1 MSIKVKKEMY
11 PMIHV
16 ITNIKRPS
24 KEVIEKFRSISV
36 ATVYEASGRKGF
48 IDPKIKPIIKGIKL
62 CGPAFTVQTAP
73 GDNIMLH
80 KALEKSQEGDVI
92 VATVG
97 GEYDYGYWGDLMSVQ
112 AKAKKLGGLAIDGCI
127 RDSEEIVEMGFP
139 IFSRGLAI
147 RGTVKASLGLINYP
161 VNFGGTVVNPGD
173 LILGDDDGMVVVRFQ
188 DCKEILAKSQ
198 ERIQKEK
205 IKAKALISGITSIK
219 YNKLDK
225 VFESLNL
232 IEE

>member
-1 MSIKVKKEMY
+1 
-11 PMIHV
+11 MIHV

-48 IDPKIKPIIKGIKL
+48 IEPKIKPIIKGIKL

-80 KALEKSQEGDVI
+80 KALEKSQEGDII

-97 GEYDYGYWGDLMSVQ
+97 GEYDYGYWGNLMTTQ

-127 RDSEEIVEMGFP
+127 RDSEEIIEMGFP

-161 VNFGGTVVNPGD
+161 INFGGTVVNPGD
-173 LILGDDDGMVVVRFQ
+173 LILGDDDGIVVVKFQ
-188 DCKEILAKSQ
+188 DCKEVLAKSQ

>member
-1 MSIKVKKEMY
+1 
-11 PMIHV
+11 MIHV

-80 KALEKSQEGDVI
+80 KALEKAQEGDVI

-97 GEYDYGYWGDLMSVQ
+97 GEYEYGYWGDLMSVQ
-112 AKAKKLGGLAIDGCI
+112 AKAKKLEGLAIDGCV
-127 RDSEEIVEMGFP
+127 RDYEDIIEMGFP
-139 IFSRGLAI
+139 VFSRGLAI

-161 VNFGGTVVNPGD
+161 INFGGTIINPGD

-188 DCKEILAKSQ
+188 DCKEILDKSLA
-198 ERIQKEK
+198 RIQAEK
-205 IKAKALISGITSIK
+205 IKTKALMGGRASVK

-225 VFESLNL
+225 VFESLEL
-232 IEE
+232 REE

>member
-1 MSIKVKKEMY
+1 
-11 PMIHV
+11 MIHV
-16 ITNIKRPS
+16 ITKIKRPP
-24 KEVIEKFRSISV
+24 KEFIEKLKFISV

-62 CGPAFTVQTAP
+62 CGPAFTVQTVP
-73 GDNIMLH
+73 GDNLMLH
-80 KALEKSQEGDVI
+80 KALEKAQEGDVI

-127 RDSEEIVEMGFP
+127 RDSEEIIEMGFP
-139 IFSRGLAI
+139 IFSRGASI
-147 RGTVKASLGLINYP
+147 RGTIKSTLGLINYP
-161 VNFGGTVVNPGD
+161 INFGGTVVNPGD

-188 DCKEILAKSQ
+188 DCKEVLAKSK

-205 IKAKALISGITSIK
+205 IKAKALISGITSVE

-225 VFESLNL
+225 IFKSLEL
-232 IEE
+232 REE

>member
-1 MSIKVKKEMY
+1 
-11 PMIHV
+11 MIHV

-48 IDPKIKPIIKGIKL
+48 IDPKIKPIIKGIKI

-80 KALEKSQEGDVI
+80 KALEKTQEGDII

-112 AKAKKLGGLAIDGCI
+112 AKAKKLEGLAIDGCI
-127 RDSEEIVEMGFP
+127 RDYEEIIEMGFP

-161 VNFGGTVVNPGD
+161 INFGGIVVSPGD
-173 LILGDDDGMVVVRFQ
+173 LVLGDDDGMVVVKLE
-188 DCKEILAKSQ
+188 DCKEILDKSIA
-198 ERIQKEK
+198 RIQAEK
-205 IKAKALISGITSIK
+205 IKTKALMEGITSVEC
-219 YNKLDK
+219 NKLDK

>member
-1 MSIKVKKEMY
+1 
-11 PMIHV
+11 MIHV
-16 ITNIKRPS
+16 MTKIKRPS
-24 KEVIEKFRSISV
+24 KELIEKFRLISV

-48 IDPKIKPIIKGIKL
+48 IDPKIKPIIKGIKI

-112 AKAKKLGGLAIDGCI
+112 AKAKKLGGLTIDGCI

-161 VNFGGTVVNPGD
+161 INFGGTVVNPGD
-173 LILGDDDGMVVVRFQ
+173 LILGDDDGMVVVKFQ
-188 DCKEILAKSQ
+188 DCKEVLAKSQ

-205 IKAKALISGITSIK
+205 IKAKALKSGITSIK

>member
-1 MSIKVKKEMY
+1 
-11 PMIHV
+11 
-16 ITNIKRPS
+16 
-24 KEVIEKFRSISV
+24 
-36 ATVYEASGRKGF
+36 
-48 IDPKIKPIIKGIKL
+48 
-62 CGPAFTVQTAP
+62 
-73 GDNIMLH
+73 MLH
-80 KALEKSQEGDVI
+80 KALEKAQEGDII
-92 VATVG
+92 VAAVG
-97 GEYDYGYWGDLMSVQ
+97 GEYEYGYWGNLMSIQ
-112 AKAKKLGGLAIDGCI
+112 AKVKKLGGLAIDGCI
-127 RDSEEIVEMGFP
+127 RDSEEIVEIGFP

-161 VNFGGTVVNPGD
+161 INFGGTVVNPGD

-188 DCKEILAKSQ
+188 DCKEVLAKSQ

>member
-1 MSIKVKKEMY
+1 
-11 PMIHV
+11 MIHV
-16 ITNIKRPS
+16 ITNIKRPL
-24 KEVIEKFRSISV
+24 KEVIKKFRSISV

-80 KALEKSQEGDVI
+80 KALEKAQEGDVI

-97 GEYDYGYWGDLMSVQ
+97 GEYEYGYWGDLMSVQ
-112 AKAKKLGGLAIDGCI
+112 AKAKKLEGLAIDGCV
-127 RDSEEIVEMGFP
+127 RDYEDIIEMGFP
-139 IFSRGLAI
+139 VFSRGLAI

-161 VNFGGTVVNPGD
+161 INFGGTVINPGD

-188 DCKEILAKSQ
+188 DCKEILDKSLA
-198 ERIQKEK
+198 RIQAEK
-205 IKAKALISGITSIK
+205 IKTKALMGGIASVK

-225 VFESLNL
+225 VFESLEL
-232 IEE
+232 REE

>member
-1 MSIKVKKEMY
+1 MSLKVRKEMY

-24 KEVIEKFRSISV
+24 KEVIEKFHSISV

-80 KALEKSQEGDVI
+80 KALEKAQEGDVI

-112 AKAKKLGGLAIDGCI
+112 AKAKKLGGLSIDGCI
-127 RDSEEIVEMGFP
+127 RDYEEIVEMGFP

-161 VNFGGTVVNPGD
+161 INFGGTVVNPGD
-173 LILGDDDGMVVVRFQ
+173 LVLGDDDGMVVVRLE
-188 DCKEILAKSQ
+188 DSKEILDKSIA
-198 ERIQKEK
+198 RIQAEK
-205 IKAKALISGITSIK
+205 IKAKALMDGATSVEC
-219 YNKLDK
+219 NKLDK

>member
-1 MSIKVKKEMY
+1 
-11 PMIHV
+11 MIHV

-80 KALEKSQEGDVI
+80 KALEKAQEGDVI
-92 VATVG
+92 VAIVG
-97 GEYDYGYWGDLMSVQ
+97 NEYEYGYWGDLMSVQ
-112 AKAKKLGGLAIDGCI
+112 AKAKKLEGLAIDGCV

-161 VNFGGTVVNPGD
+161 INFGGTVVNPGD

-188 DCKEILAKSQ
+188 DCEEVLAKSQ
-198 ERIQKEK
+198 ARIQAEK
-205 IKAKALISGITSIK
+205 IKAKALMDGITSIK

-225 VFESLNL
+225 IFESLNL

>member
-1 MSIKVKKEMY
+1 
-11 PMIHV
+11 MIHV
-16 ITNIKRPS
+16 ITKIKRPS
-24 KEVIEKFRSISV
+24 KELVERFKPISV

-80 KALEKSQEGDVI
+80 KALEKSQEGDII

-97 GEYDYGYWGDLMSVQ
+97 GEYDYGYWGDLMATQ

-127 RDSEEIVEMGFP
+127 RDSEEIIEMGFP

-161 VNFGGTVVNPGD
+161 INFGGTVVNPGD
-173 LILGDDDGMVVVRFQ
+173 LILGDDDGIVVVKFQ
-188 DCKEILAKSQ
+188 NCKEVLAKSQ

>member
-1 MSIKVKKEMY
+1 MY
-11 PMIHV
+11 LMIHV
-16 ITNIKRPS
+16 IRNIKRTS

-62 CGPAFTVQTAP
+62 CGPAFTVQTVP
-73 GDNIMLH
+73 GDNLMLH
-80 KALEKSQEGDVI
+80 KALEKAQEGDVI

-112 AKAKKLGGLAIDGCI
+112 AKAKKLGGLVIDGCI
-127 RDSEEIVEMGFP
+127 RDSEAIVEMGFP

-161 VNFGGTVVNPGD
+161 INFGGTVVNPGD
-173 LILGDDDGMVVVRFQ
+173 LILGDDDGTVVVRFK
-188 DCKEILAKSQ
+188 DCEEVLAKSQ
-198 ERIQKEK
+198 ARIQAEK
-205 IKAKALISGITSIK
+205 IKAKALMDGITSVK

-225 VFESLNL
+225 IFEYLEL
-232 IEE
+232 REE

>member
-1 MSIKVKKEMY
+1 
-11 PMIHV
+11 MIHV

-24 KEVIEKFRSISV
+24 KEIIEKFRSISV
-36 ATVYEASGRKGF
+36 ATAYEASGRKGF
-48 IDPKIKPIIKGIKL
+48 IDPKIKPITKGIKL

-80 KALEKSQEGDVI
+80 KALEKAQEGDII

-97 GEYDYGYWGDLMSVQ
+97 GEYEYGYWGDLMSVQ
-112 AKAKKLGGLAIDGCI
+112 AKTKKLEGLAIDGCI
-127 RDSEEIVEMGFP
+127 RDYEEIVEMGFP

-147 RGTVKASLGLINYP
+147 RGTVKTSLGLVNYP
-161 VNFGGTVVNPGD
+161 INFGGAVVNPGD
-173 LILGDDDGMVVVRFQ
+173 LVLGDDDGMVVIRFE
-188 DCKEILAKSQ
+188 DCKEILDKSIA
-198 ERIQKEK
+198 RIQAEK
-205 IKAKALISGITSIK
+205 IKTKALMEGITSVEC
-219 YNKLDK
+219 NKLDK

>member
-1 MSIKVKKEMY
+1 
-11 PMIHV
+11 MIHV

-24 KEVIEKFRSISV
+24 KEVVEKFRSISV
-36 ATVYEASGRKGF
+36 ATVYEASSRKGF
-48 IDPKIKPIIKGIKL
+48 IDPKIKPIIRGIKL

-80 KALEKSQEGDVI
+80 KALEKAQEGDVI

-97 GEYDYGYWGDLMSVQ
+97 GEYEYGYWGDLMSVQ
-112 AKAKKLGGLAIDGCI
+112 AKAKKLEGLAIDGCV
-127 RDSEEIVEMGFP
+127 RDYEDIIEMGFP
-139 IFSRGLAI
+139 VFSRGLAI

-161 VNFGGTVVNPGD
+161 INFGGTIINPGD

-188 DCKEILAKSQ
+188 DCKEILDKSLA
-198 ERIQKEK
+198 RIQAEK
-205 IKAKALISGITSIK
+205 IKTKALMGGIASVK

-225 VFESLNL
+225 VFESLEL
-232 IEE
+232 REE